1 MKLRFCTLSILLS
14 LFHCEY
20 LINYDAERKSK
31 AGIIVNEDANLAY
44 GTRRTLRISL
54 MAAENHVILPN
65 FEKQNL
71 LHLIVQ

>member
-31 AGIIVNEDANLAY
+31 AGIIVHEDANLAY
-44 GTRRTLRISL
+44 GKRRTLRISR

-65 FEKQNL
+65 FEKQKL
-71 LHLIVQ
+71 LHLIAQ